1 MGWRAVKLALSPN
14 ALLLI
19 QIMTLS
25 LRCQFLKWDEGQGQ
39 GFSAC
44 KIDVLRLNDQENVHL
59 LDSHSKLHSIANRL
73 KLKI

>member
-1 MGWRAVKLALSPN
+1 MGWKDVKLALPPN
-14 ALLLI
+14 ALPLI

-25 LRCQFLKWDEGQGQ
+25 LRCHFLKWDEGQGQ
-39 GFSAC
+39 GFSAY
-44 KIDVLRLNDQENVHL
+44 KIDDLRLNDQEDVHL